1 MHNSQH
7 ADKPRLLA
15 IAGSPR
21 RNGNTDRLLN
31 EAVTGAASRGAIIKQ
46 IILSD
51 LDISPCKHCDGC
63 MQTGGICS
71 ISDDMEW
78 IYQDLRS
85 YDRFIFA
92 SPVFFMG
99 IPAHAKAM
107 IDRCQALWVIK
118 YILKMPVANSKNA
131 DRSGIFIS
139 TGGTNYK
146 NLFSGSVATVKSWF
160 ITLDIDYL
168 DELLVPGVDG
178 FNAVESHPDVLKN
191 AYMLGQ
197 KLINTKLK

>member
-1 MHNSQH
+1 MTHLSNNI
-7 ADKPRLLA
+7 RVNLLA

-21 RNGNTDRLLN
+21 RGGNTDRLLN
-31 EAVTGAASRGAIIKQ
+31 EAVAGAASQGANIKQ

-51 LDISPCKHCDGC
+51 LDIAPCQHCDNC
-63 MQTGGICS
+63 LQTGGICS

-78 IYQDLRS
+78 IYRDLRS
-85 YDRFIFA
+85 FDRFILV

-99 IPAHAKAM
+99 IPAHTKAM

-118 YILKMPVANSKNA
+118 YILKLPVSNVRSN
-131 DRSGIFIS
+131 DRKGIFIS

-160 ITLDIDYL
+160 ITLDIDYFG
-168 DELLVPGVDG
+168 ELLVPGVDG
-178 FNAVESHPDVLKN
+178 FNAIKSRPDALKN
-191 AYMLGQ
+191 AYLLGQ
-197 KLINTKLK
+197 KLVNN